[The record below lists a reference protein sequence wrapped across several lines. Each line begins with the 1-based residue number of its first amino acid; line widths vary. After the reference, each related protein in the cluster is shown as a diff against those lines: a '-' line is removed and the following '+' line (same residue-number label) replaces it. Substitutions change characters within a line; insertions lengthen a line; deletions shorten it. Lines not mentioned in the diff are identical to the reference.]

1 MLSGSYGFL
10 TDRRGEM
17 KVTVIYLGQ
26 IEMECN
32 APDQTTAEEVV
43 LDEIDTWSEALFLER
58 LELTIEEIKFD

>member
-1 MLSGSYGFL
+1 
-10 TDRRGEM
+10 M

-26 IEMECN
+26 IELECN